1 MPAAGVGCSELCFIT
16 PAALLGLQDELIE
29 LRARLQRCTR
39 AGRHGL
45 TPPQPHDHD
54 QQQAA
59 QRPAASQQSGD
70 APAQSQ
76 QGQAAG
82 TAAAQPGSEQ
92 GSSEDLEGVEA
103 ALVERRGA
111 AAAEMAEVL
120 AAQRDEVGRVV
131 ERAMAAMQAEPQ
143 PE

>member
-1 MPAAGVGCSELCFIT
+1 M
-16 PAALLGLQDELIE
+16 QDEFIE

-45 TPPQPHDHD
+45 TPPQQHDHD

-59 QRPAASQQSGD
+59 QKPAASHEGGT

-76 QGQAAG
+76 QEQAAG

-92 GSSEDLEGVEA
+92 GSSEDLESVEA

-111 AAAEMAEVL
+111 ATAEMAEVL

-131 ERAMAAMQAEPQ
+131 ERAMAAMGQAEPQ